1 MTIQSRNNQK
11 QNYAMYIKSNVYFEE
26 ILVLNK
32 YILFISYKNKMIWNC
47 NQTNVYCKWM
57 KHFRWNVCWNILHT
71 LMTWSNM
78 AGIHF
83 YSYRAKENIG
93 LNFQFR
99 RRRYFLFVLNNEIHA
114 SSFYSTTLKKFYRQ
128 FVFSQEKYIND
139 FSIFTFPIK
148 RFHSP
153 FSRMIVFEV

>member
-1 MTIQSRNNQK
+1 
-11 QNYAMYIKSNVYFEE
+11 
-26 ILVLNK
+26 
-32 YILFISYKNKMIWNC
+32 
-47 NQTNVYCKWM
+47 
-57 KHFRWNVCWNILHT
+57 
-71 LMTWSNM
+71 M

-93 LNFQFR
+93 LNFQFS
-99 RRRYFLFVLNNEIHA
+99 RRRYVLFVLNNEIHA

>member
-1 MTIQSRNNQK
+1 
-11 QNYAMYIKSNVYFEE
+11 
-26 ILVLNK
+26 
-32 YILFISYKNKMIWNC
+32 
-47 NQTNVYCKWM
+47 
-57 KHFRWNVCWNILHT
+57 
-71 LMTWSNM
+71 M
-78 AGIHF
+78 AGIHL
-83 YSYRAKENIG
+83 YSHRAKENIG
-93 LNFQFR
+93 LNFQFS
-99 RRRYFLFVLNNEIHA
+99 RRRYVLFVLNNEIHA